1 MSAALAA
8 EPLSRSVEDY
18 LKVVLRLT
26 TAGRPAST
34 SEIARELGLS
44 APSVSAKVKRL
55 AEQELLSHEPYRGVR
70 LTDDGRRV
78 ALRVLRRHRII
89 ETYLVASLGYRW
101 DDVHQQAERLEHAVS
116 DDLIERMATALGN
129 PRFDPHGEPIPATDG
144 TMASV
149 RATPLTDAALGEWV
163 QVRRVGTGDPER
175 LRYLASLGIVLG
187 ADVEVVD
194 RQPFDGPVTVWV
206 GGEQRVLS
214 HAMAALLLC
223 LPPDAGEGA

>member
-44 APSVSAKVKRL
+44 APSVSAMVKRL
-55 AEQELLSHEPYRGVR
+55 AEQELLSHEPYRGVC
-70 LTDDGRRV
+70 LTDGGRRF

-101 DDVHQQAERLEHAVS
+101 DDVHQPAERLEHAVS
-116 DDLIERMATALGN
+116 DDLIERMAAALGN

-149 RATPLTDAALGEWV
+149 RATPLAGAALGERV
-163 QVRRVGTGDPER
+163 QVRRVDTGDPEQ

-187 ADVEVVD
+187 ADVEVLD
-194 RQPFDGPVTVWV
+194 RQPFDGPVTVRV
-206 GGEQRVLS
+206 GNEQRVLS

-223 LPPDAGEGA
+223 LPPDAEEGA